1 MSLRS
6 RIVLISSLAVTG
18 VTAAGETIQRVVGEI
33 ERVSRIVAE
42 IEVSME
48 EQSVGITQIDRSVA
62 EMDRATQQ
70 NAALV
75 EQAAA
80 AALSFEDQSRQLQAA
95 VAAFDVG
102 ETSRGSAV
110 QH

>member
-1 MSLRS
+1 MAMSLRS

-75 EQAAA
+75 EQSAAA
-80 AALSFEDQSRQLQAA
+80 SAQLNDQAQHLAELGGGFKLTGNAA
-95 VAAFDVG
+95 
-102 ETSRGSAV
+102 
-110 QH
+110 